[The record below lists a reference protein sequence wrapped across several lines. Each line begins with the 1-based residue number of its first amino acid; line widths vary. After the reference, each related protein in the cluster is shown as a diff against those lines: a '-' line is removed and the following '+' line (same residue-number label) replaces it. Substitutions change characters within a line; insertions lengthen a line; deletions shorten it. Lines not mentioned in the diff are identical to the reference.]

1 MSLDE
6 QSAEMERR
14 RAALRRKRNASF
26 CYEVHGRSRAR
37 SRKAK
42 EMEGML
48 TGFTLN
54 VDQTQNITVTV
65 TGDFREQYDKL
76 KDHPV
81 SVEIRKATK
90 KRSKD
95 ANAMCWAMCADI
107 GNALRPPLPKE
118 EVYRKAIRDV
128 GEYEPLPIKA
138 EAVETFQRRWAA
150 KGTGWFAEVID
161 DSKLPGYKLVFA
173 YYGSSTYDTA
183 EMSRLIDYL
192 VDDAKQMGI
201 PIPASKEQEE
211 ALNAWSIR

>member
-1 MSLDE
+1 
-6 QSAEMERR
+6 
-14 RAALRRKRNASF
+14 
-26 CYEVHGRSRAR
+26 
-37 SRKAK
+37 
-42 EMEGML
+42 MEGRL
-48 TGFTLN
+48 TGFSLN
-54 VDQTQNITVTV
+54 RDGTQNVTVTV
-65 TGDFREQYDKL
+65 ASNFADQYDRL
-76 KDHPV
+76 KDFPV

-95 ANAMCWAMCADI
+95 ANAMCWAMCSDI

-192 VDDAKQMGI
+192 VEDARNMGI

-211 ALNAWSIR
+211 ALNAWAIR